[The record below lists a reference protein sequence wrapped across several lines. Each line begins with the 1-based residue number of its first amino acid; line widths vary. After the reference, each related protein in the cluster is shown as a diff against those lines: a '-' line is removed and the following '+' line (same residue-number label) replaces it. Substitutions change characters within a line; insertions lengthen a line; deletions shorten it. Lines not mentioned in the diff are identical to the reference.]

1 MKVIMENYRKGS
13 LMKEDIQNPTTWGE
27 LSQKIALTL
36 AAEKYPRVGKGLL
49 RFGFKAAT
57 GVLKQAMDAVED
69 LEDVLDFIPDKIQI
83 GLEKGAE
90 KAINDLADFARKNAG
105 DIGSFVVDDIM
116 GMDDSLTKNLA
127 GFSALNIDDEYEK
140 LINKDILKKWAR
152 NIIMK
157 AKTISPDNELP
168 DLNAKLEKDMH
179 RLTGAHPDNDEGDI
193 RS

>member
-13 LMKEDIQNPTTWGE
+13 LIKEDIQNPTTWGE
-27 LSQKIALTL
+27 LAQKITLTL
-36 AAEKYPRVGKGLL
+36 AAERFPRVGKGLL

-57 GVLKQAMDAVED
+57 GVLRQALDAVQD
-69 LEDVLDFIPDKIQI
+69 LEDVLDFIPDKLQI
-83 GLEKGAE
+83 ELEKGTD
-90 KAINDLADFARKNAG
+90 KAVKDLADFAKSNTGA
-105 DIGSFVVDDIM
+105 IGAFVVDDII

-127 GFSALNIDDEYEK
+127 GFSALNIEDSYEK
-140 LINKDILKKWAR
+140 LINKDVLKKWAR
-152 NIIMK
+152 DIIMK